1 MKIIKIWNDNP
12 SDRQLD
18 EIVRDLKNGAVMIYP
33 TDTLYAIGC
42 DALNVKAIDRIC
54 RIKGINPDKTNL
66 SIICSDIS
74 QVAEYARY
82 DNYAFRLLKDN
93 TPGPFTFLFKT
104 SSSLPKAF
112 KGRKIVGVRIP
123 DCNTAIQI
131 VKKLDAPILSTS
143 IDFSDEDYAVNPEL
157 MAESYY
163 DKVDFLIDA
172 GEGSTLQST
181 IIDCTSNEMQIIR
194 EGKGIL
200 K

>member
-18 EIVRDLKNGAVMIYP
+18 EIVRDLKNGAIMIYP

-131 VKKLDAPILSTS
+131 VKKLAAPILSTS

-163 DKVDFLIDA
+163 DKVDMLLDA
-172 GEGSTLQST
+172 GIGGIEPST
-181 IIDCTSNEMQIIR
+181 IVDCTSNEMQIIR
-194 EGKGIL
+194 EGKAPL